1 MVKLSQLEEEL
12 AFQIKAIGLPE
23 PEREYQFYPKRKF
36 RADFA
41 WIKQKLLVEVEGGIW
56 SKGAHARPRGILRD
70 MEKGNL
76 AALGGWMYLRVSAD
90 DIKELRAIDLIETAL
105 KLKGCKYDKS

>member
-1 MVKLSQLEEEL
+1 MSKSELEEL
-12 AFQIKAIGLPE
+12 LDFQIKAVGLPE
-23 PEREYQFYPKRKF
+23 PEREYQFYPDRKF

-56 SKGAHARPRGILRD
+56 AKGAHARPRGILRD

-76 AALGGWMYLRVSAD
+76 AALGGWMYLRVSGA
-90 DIKELRAIDLIETAL
+90 DIKEGRAIDLIECAL
-105 KLKGCKYDKS
+105 QIYDQG

>member
-1 MVKLSQLEEEL
+1 MSKSELEEL
-12 AFQIKAIGLPE
+12 LDFQIKAVGLPE
-23 PEREYQFYPKRKF
+23 PERAYQFYPERKF

-76 AALGGWMYLRVSAD
+76 AALGGWMYLRVSGA
-90 DIKELRAIDLIETAL
+90 DIKEGRAIDLIECAL
-105 KLKGCKYDKS
+105 QIYDQG